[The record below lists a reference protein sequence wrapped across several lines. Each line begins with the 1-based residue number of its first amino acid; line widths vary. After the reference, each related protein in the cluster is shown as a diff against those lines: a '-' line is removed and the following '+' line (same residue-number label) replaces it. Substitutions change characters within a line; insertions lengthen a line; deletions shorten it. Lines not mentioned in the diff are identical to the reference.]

1 MAQRPEEHRFCDL
14 NGERVFVV
22 HHRPERPA
30 KRAVVMCSPL
40 GEEKL
45 WSHRVFVSLAHDL
58 AAAGFAVLRFDFRG
72 EGDSDRQFED
82 TDLETRVQDA
92 LLAISKVL
100 EWNPS
105 LMDVTLRRLGVT
117 E

>member
-45 WSHRVFVSLAHDL
+45 WSHRVFVSLARDL
-58 AAAGFAVLRFDFRG
+58 AAAGFAVNR
-72 EGDSDRQFED
+72 DRMSSMAFEK
-82 TDLETRVQDA
+82 L
-92 LLAISKVL
+92 
-100 EWNPS
+100 NYS
-105 LMDVTLRRLGVT
+105 LVF
-117 E
+117 